1 MKPPSAYISKT
12 ISLFIIFF
20 SCIVLAGW
28 MLHIPVLTTGFF
40 NGVSMRFNPAFCF
53 LLSGII
59 IYLMDVPVINRFRK
73 TVIIVLSAIILLIG
87 LLTYLQFAFGWD
99 VGIDEL
105 LLKDNITEFHGRMGY
120 IISFDFI
127 VAGIIFLLLTGRRKT
142 YFVIQL
148 FLFII
153 FLNAALII
161 VNNYI
166 GYSFFYNIY
175 YLNHT
180 AYLAPIFL
188 FLLVIAVINNK
199 QCADMKFPFSIKLLG
214 FFITF
219 IVLLSTIL
227 YAVFANNKKNIEADK
242 WVEHS
247 HDVIFET
254 ENLKTNIIDLQNK
267 TRGFILTGNEDY
279 KPDFDIS
286 KKNIDSSINKL
297 LILTSDNVQQK
308 THLTNIDILF
318 EKYISNREDL
328 VNIRLQKGFKEA
340 QKKLL
345 AGEGLS
351 MGNKIFSIIETFLQE
366 ENRLLTERKI
376 ANEVFITNTSKIILL
391 FTALIFLLIITMLIV
406 ILNYQRIRKNKE
418 KTIQQNLSL
427 TNAVFE
433 SIRNGILVVDHKGK
447 VIKVN
452 NTFTEMWRIPEEIIR
467 SIDDKTLLDFI
478 LDQLSEPD
486 KFISKVTEL
495 YKHPAEESFDEICF
509 KDGRVFERIS
519 KPIFDGDKPFG
530 RIWSF
535 LDITE
540 RNKAEEEKTYQLLH
554 YKMLMHTSQ
563 DAIHILNKNGKLVE
577 YNEAFVKHLG
587 YTEEETSNLYV
598 WDWDTQWNKEELLKM
613 LSEATE
619 EGMYFETTHKL
630 KDGSDRNVH
639 VTLHKFSERGDD
651 LYYSSAR
658 DITQRKKA
666 EAEREQFFKFFNI
679 SSDLM
684 VIADPNG
691 CFLKVNPAGLVLLG
705 YTEEELLSKPFIDF
719 VHPDDRQNTL
729 DEMARQIRT
738 GNSMNFENR
747 YLCKDG
753 TSKILSWRANYVAE
767 EAITYATARDITVNK
782 IAEERIRH
790 QTSLLNQMGNLSKIG
805 AWEINTE
812 TMQQNWSNE
821 TYNIHDVDMAT
832 YDPNV
837 NSEISRFA
845 EKDMPVIKK
854 AVEDAIKF
862 GKPYDLELEMITVKG
877 NHKII
882 HAIAETE
889 IENGKVK
896 KVFGSV
902 MDITERKLAEEE
914 MKKSNRI
921 HEFIGQTNELILLAK
936 NEDEIYNGISR
947 IAVETGNFVFSWIGI
962 VDTKTKKIKPLAWAG
977 KEDGYLNN
985 INISTEDVPAGN
997 GPTGKAYRQAN
1008 YYYCND
1014 IVNDPV
1020 MENWRDAAIKRGYFS
1035 SVAFPLKI
1043 DNKVVSVITIYA
1055 AKANFFT
1062 DEELQLLEGV
1072 TNNISY
1078 ALNAISNRKKREETE
1093 IQLKKL
1099 TQAIEQSSAS
1109 IVITNLKTEIEYV
1122 NPAFT
1127 ELTGYSFAEVI
1138 GKNPRIL
1145 KSGFTPESIYPE
1157 LWQHLTNKMPWHGE
1171 LCNKKKNG
1179 EIFWEQA
1186 TISPIAN
1193 EQGEITNYVAVKEN
1207 ITEKKKA
1214 ESNQILTNKILQ
1226 VLNSDINLHDLI
1238 ASVLKLIQEETK
1250 FSAIGLRLKEGND
1263 FPYFEQI
1270 GFKNSFLLT
1279 ENQLIAKDKNKN
1291 VCLDKDGRP
1300 LLECTC
1306 GMVLSEKINHSNPL
1320 LTKAGSFYTNNSFPF
1335 LELPPDQDPRLH
1347 PRNNCI
1353 HHGYG
1358 SVAIIPIRAN
1368 DVTIGTL
1375 QLNDKKINAFTEET
1389 INYFETICVN
1399 IGNMFLRKQLE
1410 HELQKSNTELRT
1422 LSNHLQTIREE
1433 ERSDIAKEIH
1443 DELSQNLVA
1452 ISINAAHLKNKI
1464 NDPAVKSIIDEQI
1477 EIANN
1482 VVKTS
1487 KTLFNSLHPSML
1499 DELGLEAAIKWYAKT
1514 KLKSST
1520 IQLEFRTN
1528 INVGN
1533 ENISKEINLGFFRI
1547 YQETLSNIL
1556 RHANATKISVELH
1569 KTKEYL
1575 SMRINDNGSG
1585 FDIDMIDTLH
1595 HHGIL
1600 GIRERA
1606 LAMGGEFTINSVVGE
1621 GTTIQVKVKI

>member
-28 MLHIPVLTTGFF
+28 MLHIHILTTGFF
-40 NGVSMRFNPAFCF
+40 NGVGMRFNAAICF
-53 LLSGII
+53 LLSGIV
-59 IYLMDVPVINRFRK
+59 IYLMDTPVINHSRK
-73 TVIIVLSAIILLIG
+73 TVIAVLSLTISFAG
-87 LLTYLQFAFGWD
+87 LLTFLQFIFGWNL
-99 VGIDEL
+99 GIDEL
-105 LLKDNITEFHGRMGY
+105 LIKDRLTEFHGRMGY
-120 IISFDFI
+120 LISFDFI
-127 VAGIIFLLLTGRRKT
+127 LTGIIFLLLLNKRKP
-142 YFVIQL
+142 YFIIQL

-153 FLNAALII
+153 FLNAGFII
-161 VNNYI
+161 VNNYV
-166 GYSFFYNIY
+166 GYSFFYNIL

-188 FLLVIAVINNK
+188 ILLVIAVINNK
-199 QCADMKFPFSIKLLG
+199 QCDDMKFPFSRTLIG
-214 FFITF
+214 FFITL
-219 IVLLSTIL
+219 IVLIVLIL
-227 YAVFANNKKNIEADK
+227 YADFVNSKKRSESNKLIENTRDIILI
-242 WVEHS
+242 S
-247 HDVIFET
+247 QQ
-254 ENLKTNIIDLQNK
+254 LKTQIIDLQNK
-267 TRGFILTGNEDY
+267 SKGYIIVAKKEYIPEFIS
-279 KPDFDIS
+279 I
-286 KKNIDSSINKL
+286 KKSIDSSLNQL
-297 LILTSDNVQQK
+297 LIRSTDNVHQK
-308 THLTNIDILF
+308 IHIDSINAITDRFIINHDSL
-318 EKYISNREDL
+318 I
-328 VNIRLQKGFKEA
+328 NIRRTKGFESARRAFLNEKDNLMINEIN
-340 QKKLL
+340 
-345 AGEGLS
+345 S
-351 MGNKIFSIIETFLQE
+351 IFSIFNQE
-366 ENRLLTERKI
+366 ENEILIKRKI
-376 ANEVFITNTSKIILL
+376 ANEVFITNTSKIIFL
-391 FTALIFLLIITMLIV
+391 FSILFFLLIITMIIA
-406 ILNYQRIRKNKE
+406 ILNYQKIRNNKE

-433 SIRNGILVVDHKGK
+433 SIQNGILVVDHKGA
-447 VIKVN
+447 VVKVN
-452 NTFTEMWRIPEEIIR
+452 DTFTKMWHIPEEISR
-467 SIDDKTLLDFI
+467 SADDKKLLDFI
-478 LDQLSEPD
+478 LDQLLEPD

-495 YKHPAEESFDEICF
+495 YNHPAEESFDEIYF

-519 KPIFDGDKPFG
+519 KPMFVGDETFG

-554 YKMLMHTSQ
+554 YKMLMQTSQ
-563 DAIHILNKNGKLVE
+563 DAIHILNKKGKLVE
-577 YNEAFVKHLG
+577 YNEAFIKHLG
-587 YTEEETSNLYV
+587 YTEEETSKLFV
-598 WDWDTQWNKEELLKM
+598 WDWNTQWNKEELLKI
-613 LSEATE
+613 LSDAKEDALS
-619 EGMYFETTHKL
+619 FETTHKL
-630 KDGSDRNVH
+630 KDGTIRNVNIM
-639 VTLHKFSERGDD
+639 LHKFSEQGEDF
-651 LYYSSAR
+651 YYSSAR

-666 EAEREQFFKFFNI
+666 EVEREQFFKFFNI

-691 CFLKVNPAGLVLLG
+691 CFLKINPAGLILLG
-705 YTEEELLSKPFIDF
+705 YSEEELLSKPFLDF
-719 VHPDDRQNTL
+719 VHPDDRQPTL
-729 DEMARQIRT
+729 DEMARQIKT

-753 TSKILSWRANYVAE
+753 GSKILSWQANYVAE
-767 EAITYATARDITVNK
+767 EGITYATARDITENK
-782 IAEERIRH
+782 LIEERI
-790 QTSLLNQMGNLSKIG
+790 
-805 AWEINTE
+805 
-812 TMQQNWSNE
+812 
-821 TYNIHDVDMAT
+821 
-832 YDPNV
+832 
-837 NSEISRFA
+837 
-845 EKDMPVIKK
+845 KK
-854 AVEDAIKF
+854 
-862 GKPYDLELEMITVKG
+862 T
-877 NHKII
+877 
-882 HAIAETE
+882 
-889 IENGKVK
+889 
-896 KVFGSV
+896 
-902 MDITERKLAEEE
+902 
-914 MKKSNRI
+914 NRI
-921 HEFIGQTNELILLAK
+921 NEFIGQTNELILLAK
-936 NEDEIYNGISR
+936 NEDEIYKGISK

-962 VDTKTKKIKPLAWAG
+962 VDTKTKTIKPFAWAG
-977 KEDGYLNN
+977 NEDGYLKNVS
-985 INISTEDVPAGN
+985 ISTEDIPSGN
-997 GPTGKAYRQAN
+997 GPTGIAYRHAN

-1014 IVNDPV
+1014 IANDPV
-1020 MENWRDAAIKRGYFS
+1020 MENWRDVAIKRGYFS
-1035 SVAFPLKI
+1035 SVAFPLRI
-1043 DNKVVSVITIYA
+1043 DSKVVSVITMYA
-1055 AKANFFT
+1055 GKANFFT
-1062 DEELQLLEGV
+1062 EEELQLLEGV
-1072 TNNISY
+1072 TKNISY

-1093 IQLKKL
+1093 TQLQKL
-1099 TQAIEQSSAS
+1099 TQAVEQSSTS
-1109 IVITNLKTEIEYV
+1109 IVITNLEAEIEYV

-1127 ELTGYSFAEVI
+1127 KLTGYGIEEVI

-1145 KSGFTPESIYPE
+1145 QSGITPTSVYPE
-1157 LWQHLTNKMPWHGE
+1157 LWKNLTSKTPWHGE
-1171 LCNKKKNG
+1171 LCNRKKNG
-1179 EIFWEQA
+1179 EFYWEQA
-1186 TISPIAN
+1186 VISPIVN

-1214 ESNQILTNKILQ
+1214 ENNQILTNKILQ

-1238 ASVLKLIQEETK
+1238 ATVLKLIQEETK

-1270 GFKNSFLLT
+1270 GFKNSFLRT
-1279 ENQLIAKDKNKN
+1279 ENQLIARDKNKN
-1291 VCLDKDGRP
+1291 VCLDKDGKP
-1300 LLECTC
+1300 FLECTC

-1335 LELPPDQDPRLH
+1335 LELPSDQDPRLH

-1353 HHGYG
+1353 HFGYG
-1358 SVAIIPIRAN
+1358 SVAIIPVRAN

-1375 QLNDKKINAFTEET
+1375 QLNDKEINAFTEET

-1464 NDPAVKSIIDEQI
+1464 NDPAVQAIINEQI

-1514 KLKSST
+1514 KLKSSK

-1556 RHANATKISVELH
+1556 RHANATRVSVELH

-1575 SMRINDNGSG
+1575 SMRISDNGSG
-1585 FDIDMIDTLH
+1585 FDTDKIDTLH